1 MVKTGKKCFI
11 SAKSLKPPK
20 YYIQH
25 CTVLS
30 TNLPTIMSDVLVHT
44 IATFDKILAGK
55 VCTKQNFTVKDTFDV
70 YNHITKILIDLQK
83 KKPPQRIR
91 IACLFNV

>member
-55 VCTKQNFTVKDTFDV
+55 VCTKQNFTVKDIFEV
-70 YNHITKILIDLQK
+70 YL
-83 KKPPQRIR
+83 
-91 IACLFNV
+91 V